1 MAGIPALSSLPGA
14 SRTIF
19 LDFDGD
25 FQSVWNRTDSNQR
38 YTNVTAGEFN
48 IDGTAGISDAEEA
61 AIRKIWETVADDYAP
76 FKVNVTTVAPSSFAN
91 GVALRVVMA
100 GDCNATLQISATS
113 SINVSGDRFI
123 ANPDGTLVDTS
134 GYSSV
139 GSFTNFQ
146 PNVVYV
152 FAKYMS
158 TWGLV
163 DSEGHSRDL
172 RAMIATTASHEAGH
186 AFGLVHDGDYSV
198 GSAITTPIMGANT
211 QGDRTIWSTYY
222 VGATKHDNVAKLTGV
237 FGARTDDY
245 VGTYNTAKEL
255 QFTSYSP
262 LFGSA
267 ANVKGVIGRTTDTD
281 MFRLTVYSA
290 KTYDF
295 NVSVPQFGNLDSQL
309 ILYRVT
315 ATPAGTYWYQTV
327 ASADPSISWIT
338 PFQGLGASF
347 SATLQPGY
355 YAIAVKSHGG
365 YGDLGSYTLRVSH
378 SSIIVTP
385 DPPLMALSMGGVGQT
400 LTSQASVVSD
410 STAAVQPL
418 GNAGIGNSLP
428 LAAPLIAKSPL
439 PAGETPLNLPAP
451 AVDAVFES
459 WGIEGTKLRRKWL
472 DGLIGSI

>member
-1 MAGIPALSSLPGA
+1 
-14 SRTIF
+14 
-19 LDFDGD
+19 
-25 FQSVWNRTDSNQR
+25 
-38 YTNVTAGEFN
+38 
-48 IDGTAGISDAEEA
+48 
-61 AIRKIWETVADDYAP
+61 
-76 FKVNVTTVAPSSFAN
+76 
-91 GVALRVVMA
+91 
-100 GDCNATLQISATS
+100 
-113 SINVSGDRFI
+113 
-123 ANPDGTLVDTS
+123 
-134 GYSSV
+134 
-139 GSFTNFQ
+139 
-146 PNVVYV
+146 
-152 FAKYMS
+152 
-158 TWGLV
+158 
-163 DSEGHSRDL
+163 
-172 RAMIATTASHEAGH
+172 
-186 AFGLVHDGDYSV
+186 
-198 GSAITTPIMGANT
+198 
-211 QGDRTIWSTYY
+211 
-222 VGATKHDNVAKLTGV
+222 V

-262 LFGSA
+262 LFGSV

-327 ASADPSISWIT
+327 ASTDPSISWIT

-378 SSIIVTP
+378 SSIIVAP

-472 DGLIGSI
+472 DGLIGST